1 MTHGRIHDD
10 KDHKDWKPYH
20 KLKDLVD
27 ATHKIVSVNTNCRIM
42 KIDGIK
48 IDDGNKIKPSLKIS
62 VADIGNKFCNM
73 SIEISDDQGFE
84 ILKLM
89 TKEVDAAN
97 RFSLTDGMI
106 QGEFEIWDGDY
117 EKRLYFCVE
126 FTLEEAIKF
135 VNQENPMI
143 GFSMVKLPNVLVG
156 GQKIFNIDDLR
167 KVINLKQTGD
177 AKITKPSHRWKTG

>member
-1 MTHGRIHDD
+1 MIPGKID
-10 KDHKDWKPYH
+10 KDHKSWKPYH
-20 KLKDLVD
+20 QPKDLID
-27 ATHKIVSVNTNCRIM
+27 ATHKIFTVNANCKIM

-48 IDDGNKIKPSLKIS
+48 IENKNKPSLKIS
-62 VADIGNKFCNM
+62 IANIGNSFCNM
-73 SIEISDDQGFE
+73 SIEVSSDQGFE

-117 EKRLYFCVE
+117 EKRLYFCAE
-126 FTLEEAIKF
+126 FTLDEAIKF
-135 VNQENPMI
+135 ANQENPMI
-143 GFSMVKLPNVLVG
+143 GFSVVNVPNVLVG
-156 GQKIFNIDDLR
+156 GQKIFNMDDLR
-167 KVINLKQTGD
+167 KVISLKQTGD